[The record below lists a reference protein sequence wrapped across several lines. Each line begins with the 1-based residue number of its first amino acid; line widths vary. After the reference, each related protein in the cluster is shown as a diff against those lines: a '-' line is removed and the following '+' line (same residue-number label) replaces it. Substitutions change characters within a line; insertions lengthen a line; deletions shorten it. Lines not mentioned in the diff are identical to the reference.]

1 MAAKYARLGRHLRNT
16 SENRIRLSFKDV
28 ETILGFDLPKSA
40 RTFAPWWAND
50 DGGSHV
56 QAQSWMQAGW
66 RTRDVDVRGE
76 QVTFER
82 ASNPI
87 VQTAGGVEE
96 PGVAFVR
103 NELRI
108 DTSQLSVG
116 ANRVLSFYLEDAK
129 GNASHALE
137 LALDDA
143 MVQRRRRLISWFRD
157 NAPTVPGDSTEIIRE
172 ARDAR

>member
-1 MAAKYARLGRHLRNT
+1 MASKYARLGQHLRNT
-16 SENRIRLSFKDV
+16 PEDRIRLPFEDV
-28 ETILGFDLPKSA
+28 EAILGFDLPKSA

-66 RTRDVDVRGE
+66 RTCDVDVPGE

-82 ASNPI
+82 VTKPSP
-87 VQTAGGVEE
+87 QTAGGVEE
-96 PGVAFVR
+96 LGVAFVR

-108 DTSQLSVG
+108 DTSQLSIG
-116 ANRVLSFYLEDAK
+116 ANRALSFYLEDAD
-129 GNASHALE
+129 GNASQALE

-143 MVQRRRRLISWFRD
+143 MVQRRHRLIDWFRV
-157 NAPTVPGDSTEIIRE
+157 NAPKVPGDSTEIVRE